1 MGVTKNKCNN
11 IEIHNYLNMKQN
23 TDLTVCTQQAL
34 DSFSGFFL
42 KEFTHTIE
50 KPILQRIDLEMD
62 TLKMDFSEFV
72 F

>member
-1 MGVTKNKCNN
+1 
-11 IEIHNYLNMKQN
+11 MKQN

-42 KEFTHTIE
+42 KEFAHTIE
-50 KPILQRIDLEMD
+50 KPILQRIALEMD